1 VAIEKKVKQVAH
13 KSQATTII
21 DIIMIENLRD
31 IIIIIVEAIT
41 IEIITIT
48 IIKEEIIII
57 ITIITDNIIIKI
69 KIKQILDK
77 IAIRNK
83 INQIKIRM
91 TNLHINQNIH
101 IITLIIIL
109 TTIIITRVVHITTIT
124 TIEIKIHQVQHLIL
138 HMVVALRKNTII
150 FKLQIKIIIQVH
162 IIIEHKNKELF
173 INKFKK

>member
-1 VAIEKKVKQVAH
+1 MNKYFKLNLCVNNKKLRLSVKF
-13 KSQATTII
+13 K
-21 DIIMIENLRD
+21 LL
-31 IIIIIVEAIT
+31 
-41 IEIITIT
+41 
-48 IIKEEIIII
+48 
-57 ITIITDNIIIKI
+57 ITIITDQLIKI

-101 IITLIIIL
+101 IITLIKIL

-124 TIEIKIHQVQHLIL
+124 TIEIKIHQLQHLIL
-138 HMVVALRKNTII
+138 HMAVALRKNTII

-162 IIIEHKNKELF
+162 IIIERKNKELF